1 MFTAAVAERKPRLR
15 NQMKRLFTAHVQ
27 LIYEDQHGEANV
39 SSSVADRSEFWWNPK
54 RPNEPSLWQSKIY
67 LGEAFFNEIIRHP
80 VPLDMNA
87 LRALKRSPLGLDLY
101 LWAVYRTFSLAAPM
115 ALSWPM
121 LYRQFGVEPSRR
133 QCYGPAVPPRLSP
146 RAQENQD
153 GLAGTGVPH
162 RTRSAAQ
169 KARHPGSVS
178 VRAGGSAP
186 HTSWTSPTHKLITP
200 FPGRQRPFRSG
211 LDFIP

>member
-1 MFTAAVAERKPRLR
+1 
-15 NQMKRLFTAHVQ
+15 
-27 LIYEDQHGEANV
+27 
-39 SSSVADRSEFWWNPK
+39 
-54 RPNEPSLWQSKIY
+54 
-67 LGEAFFNEIIRHP
+67 
-80 VPLDMNA
+80 MNA

-101 LWAVYRTFSLAAPM
+101 LWSVYRTFSLAAPM

-121 LYRQFGVEPSRR
+121 LYRQFGVEPSRADDNVTVQR
-133 QCYGPAVPPRLSP
+133 FRRDCLRELKKIKTAWPGP
-146 RAQENQD
+146 
-153 GLAGTGVPH
+153 GVPH